1 MFKVGDKVRKKDGS
15 KFLNG
20 RKEAEVTKVIGT
32 TVVLNEII
40 GVHESEIEKVEEDK
54 ELTFKPDESAF
65 KVGDKVRR
73 KDGEKFLSGKEIEI
87 IKGEHLDLK
96 GYFQLKGTDLYIN
109 KEHIEKVEEKSLED
123 TAYELGT
130 KSTDNINPDHYKTG
144 GIETINYIK
153 AKLTEEEYKG
163 YLKGNIIKYISRAE
177 QKNGVEDYKKAQW
190 YTNRLVEVTE

>member
-1 MFKVGDKVRKKDGS
+1 MFKAGDKVRKKDGS
-15 KFLNG
+15 NFSDG
-20 RKEAEVTKVIGT
+20 TEVAKVVDIIGSM
-32 TVVLNEII
+32 VVLDKMNRY
-40 GVHESEIEKVEEDK
+40 GVNSWISENK
-54 ELTFKPDESAF
+54 
-65 KVGDKVRR
+65 
-73 KDGEKFLSGKEIEI
+73 
-87 IKGEHLDLK
+87 IK
-96 GYFQLKGTDLYIN
+96 
-109 KEHIEKVEEKSLED
+109 KVEEKSLED

-130 KSTDNINPDHYKTG
+130 KSIDNINPDHYKTG

>member
-1 MFKVGDKVRKKDGS
+1 MFKAGDKVRKKDGS

-20 RKEAEVTKVIGT
+20 RKEAEVTKVTGT

-40 GVHESEIEKVEEDK
+40 GVHESK
-54 ELTFKPDESAF
+54 L
-65 KVGDKVRR
+65 
-73 KDGEKFLSGKEIEI
+73 
-87 IKGEHLDLK
+87 
-96 GYFQLKGTDLYIN
+96 
-109 KEHIEKVEEKSLED
+109 EKVEEKSLED
-123 TAYELGT
+123 TAYELGA

-144 GIETINYIK
+144 GIETIDYIK

>member
-1 MFKVGDKVRKKDGS
+1 MFKPGDKVRKKDGGE
-15 KFLNG
+15 FLSG
-20 RKEAEVTKVIGT
+20 RKEADVTEVAL
-32 TVVLNEII
+32 VVLDDFF
-40 GVHESEIEKVEEDK
+40 GAHESE
-54 ELTFKPDESAF
+54 
-65 KVGDKVRR
+65 
-73 KDGEKFLSGKEIEI
+73 
-87 IKGEHLDLK
+87 
-96 GYFQLKGTDLYIN
+96 
-109 KEHIEKVEEKSLED
+109 IEKVEEKSLED

-130 KSTDNINPDHYKTG
+130 KSIDNINPDHYKTG